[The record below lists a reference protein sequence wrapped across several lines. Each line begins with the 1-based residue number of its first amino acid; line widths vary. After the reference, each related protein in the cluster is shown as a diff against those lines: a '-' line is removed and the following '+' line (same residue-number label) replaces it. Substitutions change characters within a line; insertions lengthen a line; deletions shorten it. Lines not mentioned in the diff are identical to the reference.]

1 MDTLLN
7 EEERMV
13 KTSVREF
20 LELECP
26 PDLVR
31 DMEGDERGYPAELWS
46 KVVALGWPGL
56 ALPEKYGGQGLPLTY
71 LGIILEE
78 MGRALAPLPIHST
91 SVAALT
97 IASAGTEAQCQD
109 TLPSVANGDSILT
122 WAFTEQTPRYT
133 PGAINMQATAEGDEF
148 VLSGTKMFVDNFVV
162 ADKCLVVC
170 RTAPASDANEGIS
183 LFMVDT
189 NSAGIS
195 EISLL
200 TMAKD
205 KQSEVTFDNVRVP
218 KANMIGELNKG
229 WPIVQDML
237 DRATVLLCAQMVG
250 AARMDA
256 DKAIEYAKNRTAFG
270 RPIAAFQ
277 SISHM
282 CADMVMWVD
291 GGQLLTF
298 EALWKLDQ
306 GLPARVEISQAKA
319 FCNEKCENVV
329 RYGQMIHGGIGFMM
343 EFDLHLW
350 FRRVSAWTMRL
361 GTTYEHRARVANALL
376 DHPGKVELGRPVV
389 AAS

>member
-13 KTSVREF
+13 KTSAREF

-26 PDLVR
+26 PALVR
-31 DMEGDERGYPAELWS
+31 DMERDERGYPAELWS

-71 LGIILEE
+71 LGIVLEE

-97 IASAGTEAQCQD
+97 IASDGTEAQCRE

-133 PGAINMQATAEGDEF
+133 PEAINVQATPDGDDF
-148 VLSGTKMFVDNFVV
+148 VISGTKMFVDNFVV

-170 RTAPASDANEGIS
+170 RTAPASDAYEGIS
-183 LFMVDT
+183 LFVVDT
-189 NSAGIS
+189 NSPGIS
-195 EISLL
+195 QISLL

-218 KANMIGELNKG
+218 KANLIGELNKG
-229 WPIVQDML
+229 WPTVQNML
-237 DRATVLLCAQMVG
+237 DLATVLLCAQMVG
-250 AARMDA
+250 AARMDT
-256 DKAIEYAKNRTAFG
+256 DMAIEYAKNRTAFG

-291 GGQLLTF
+291 GGQLLTY

-306 GLPARVEISQAKA
+306 GLSARVEISQAKA

-376 DHPGKVELGRPVV
+376 EHPGKVELGRPVV
-389 AAS
+389 AV